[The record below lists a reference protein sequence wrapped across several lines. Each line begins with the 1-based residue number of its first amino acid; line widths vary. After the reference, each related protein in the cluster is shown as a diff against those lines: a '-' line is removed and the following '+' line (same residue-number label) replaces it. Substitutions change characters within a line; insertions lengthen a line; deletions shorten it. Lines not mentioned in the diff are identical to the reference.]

1 MSSEDVSVLAT
12 GEISASAGRAQ
23 MLVSENIDVNVGGAI
38 SASVNGAS
46 TEVRGDASL
55 AAAAAA
61 SLSGESAT
69 LAVSGDLDVAAD
81 SVKLSTEAVDVMM
94 SRLESTAAEAA
105 SLSTNDATISASG
118 TVSAYA
124 TDMQALLEGHL
135 AVESA
140 GDASMRTQTVE
151 IETSEEASL
160 VAKRMVD
167 ARTQR
172 LRVRAG
178 VQQNEGKVRVALDCE
193 EMPELCA
200 SVRSGSDAED
210 VFVTQAAEL
219 LGVPAQRLVLRSE
232 SSPVVEEQTAGRR
245 RTEEM
250 QQQVPVGPSSTGRRR
265 RLETTS
271 TDSGSNVRRP
281 RSHTRLRALP
291 KWSIR
296 EVQKWVKS
304 VQMMPGVAQGV
315 ARERVDGPM
324 AIELSAADW
333 QELGATRRQGATL
346 ASAVRDI
353 VEQGGLPKRE
363 MG

>member
-1 MSSEDVSVLAT
+1 V
-12 GEISASAGRAQ
+12 
-23 MLVSENIDVNVGGAI
+23 
-38 SASVNGAS
+38 
-46 TEVRGDASL
+46 
-55 AAAAAA
+55 
-61 SLSGESAT
+61 
-69 LAVSGDLDVAAD
+69 AVSGDLDVAAD

-94 SRLESTAAEAA
+94 SRLESTAAESA

-265 RLETTS
+265 HLETTS